1 MNSNFPMKIIKN
13 LPKWVAAVLLGSGAV
28 TAFSQNE
35 SKDLYSQSELG
46 VAKAGAPI
54 ATTAK
59 PIKAVAMP
67 PGQSVVFDGTLNSP
81 AWQIAPAFRE
91 FTQKDPEPL
100 IAPRSTTE
108 VRVLY
113 DSEALWV
120 GVQAN
125 DPRPNEI
132 VAPQA
137 RFDRVFRFMDFIA
150 LYIDPAGK
158 KNSAQ
163 FFRVSAI
170 GATADGLHT
179 AADDNEDFS
188 PDYDFEAKGQINA
201 QGFSVVYR
209 IPYSSLRYDP
219 NSILPWRIMVAR
231 RTPRNELFLD
241 VSVPLVREAQ
251 NFITNMQVLEGFVPP
266 KSKSFFWLR
275 PTLTSVQTNDISPDK
290 VSSNKTKLSLDFKW
304 SPKTELVI
312 DGTLNPD
319 FTQLEIDQIE
329 LTRNARFAFYKQEK
343 RPLFLESRDLISS
356 LGDVIYTRSITDP
369 QWALRASWRSD
380 HLQGTTI
387 ATHDRG
393 GGLVILPGAFGS
405 NYAPQ
410 PAHTTLIGRAQYN
423 GYGFIALQRQYEND
437 RGSNSV
443 IAFDRN
449 WNLNREWRGRVQTA
463 VSSTS
468 ALPNS
473 DGELSKQ
480 VGQQG
485 FSLDARFIRNTAQLD
500 QFFGF
505 NWIDSKFR
513 NDTGFVNQSGI
524 QNISFENTF
533 KRQKIEVPLLGLA
546 NELNT
551 SVNGNASRSAETGKL
566 INASMNVNVYAQW
579 PGKLQSSMRVVPL
592 SLVRRDENSRLMRE
606 HIVNFWANY
615 NPGGPVEDIWGWI
628 DIGRLADY
636 SANIARPGIAA
647 GLGGSFK
654 PSSRIDLN
662 PTFNVRLFKGDN
674 GVVQREHSFNL
685 IGIFHIRPN
694 HFVRLIH
701 QQSGFGRK
709 AEVLYNTENDRY
721 KSLSQS
727 LTYVWRASA
736 SNAFYLGATRSV
748 AGANDP
754 KNKTNEFYVKW
765 QQQLF

>member
-1 MNSNFPMKIIKN
+1 MKLFKK
-13 LPKWVAAVLLGSGAV
+13 LPKWVAALLLGSGAIS
-28 TAFSQNE
+28 AFAQAEIKSPNA
-35 SKDLYSQSELG
+35 QSEPS
-46 VAKAGAPI
+46 V
-54 ATTAK
+54 TTANSSVTTAAR
-59 PIKAVAMP
+59 PIKAMAIP
-67 PGQSVVFDGTLNSP
+67 AGQSIVFDGTLNSLV
-81 AWQIAPAFRE
+81 WQLAPVFSE

-100 IAPRSTTE
+100 KPARYKTE

-120 GVQAN
+120 GVQAY
-125 DPRPNEI
+125 DPKPSEI
-132 VAPQA
+132 VSPQA

-188 PDYDFEAKGQINA
+188 PDYDFEAKGQKNE

-209 IPYSSLRYDP
+209 VPYSSLRYDP
-219 NSILPWRIMVAR
+219 NSTLPWRIMVAR

-241 VSVPLVREAQ
+241 VSVPLARETP
-251 NFITNMQVLEGFVPP
+251 NFINNMQVLEGFVPP

-275 PTLTSVQTNDISPDK
+275 PTLTSVQTNDISPENN
-290 VSSNKTKLSLDFKW
+290 SSNKTKMSVDFKW

-319 FTQLEIDQIE
+319 FTQLEIDQIQ

-380 HLQGTTI
+380 QLQGTTI

-410 PAHTTLIGRAQYN
+410 PAHTTLIGRAQFN

-443 IAFDRN
+443 IALDRN
-449 WNLNREWRGRVQTA
+449 WELNTEWRSRMQA
-463 VSSTS
+463 AMSSTS

-473 DGELSKQ
+473 DGELSNQ
-480 VGQQG
+480 ARQQG
-485 FSLDARFIRNTAQLD
+485 FSIDARFIRSTAQLD

-533 KRQKIEVPLLGLA
+533 KRQKIEVPVLGLA
-546 NELNT
+546 NDLNT
-551 SVNGNASRSAETGKL
+551 SVNGYASRSADTGKL
-566 INASMNVNVYAQW
+566 INANMNVNMYAQW
-579 PGKLQSSMRVVPL
+579 PGKFQSSMRIVPL
-592 SLVRRDENSRLMRE
+592 SLVRRDENSNLMRE
-606 HIVNFWANY
+606 HIINFWGNY
-615 NPGGPVEDIWGWI
+615 NPGGVVEDIWGWV

-636 SANIARPGIAA
+636 SANIARPGVAA

-654 PSSRIDLN
+654 PNNRIDLS

-685 IGIFHIRPN
+685 ISIFHIRPN

-701 QQSGFGRK
+701 QQSGFGRQ
-709 AEVLYNTENDRY
+709 AEVLYNTEADRF

-748 AGANDP
+748 AGVSDP

>member
-1 MNSNFPMKIIKN
+1 MNILKTV
-13 LPKWVAAVLLGSGAV
+13 PKWVAAVLLTGSAI
-28 TAFSQNE
+28 TALAQTEINSAQ
-35 SKDLYSQSELG
+35 
-46 VAKAGAPI
+46 
-54 ATTAK
+54 
-59 PIKAVAMP
+59 PIKAVRIP
-67 PGQSVVFDGTLNSP
+67 EDQSVVFDGTLN
-81 AWQIAPAFRE
+81 AAVWQLAPAFNT

-100 IAPRSTTE
+100 KPARYKTQ

-113 DSEALWV
+113 DAEALWV
-120 GVQAN
+120 GVQAY
-125 DPRPNEI
+125 DPAPSEI

-163 FFRVSAI
+163 FFRVSSI

-188 PDYDFEAKGQINA
+188 PDYDFEAKGQRNE
-201 QGFSVVYR
+201 QGYSVVFR

-219 NSILPWRIMVAR
+219 SSTLPWRIMVAR
-231 RTPRNELFLD
+231 RTPRNEFFLD
-241 VSVPLVREAQ
+241 ISVPLAREAP
-251 NFITNMQVLEGFVPP
+251 NFISNMQVLEGFIPP
-266 KSKSFFWLR
+266 SSKSFFWLR
-275 PTLTSVQTNDISPDK
+275 PTLTSVQTNDVSPEK
-290 VSSNKTKLSLDFKW
+290 TSTNKTKLSVDFKW

-356 LGDVIYTRSITDP
+356 LADVIYTRSITDP

-380 HLQGTTI
+380 KLQGTTI

-393 GGLVILPGAFGS
+393 GGSVILPGAFSS
-405 NYAPQ
+405 NYAAQ
-410 PAHTTLIGRAQYN
+410 PAHTSLIARAQYN
-423 GYGFIALQRQYEND
+423 GYGFIALQRQYEKD
-437 RGSNSV
+437 RGSNAV
-443 IAFDRN
+443 IAVDRN
-449 WNLNREWRGRVQTA
+449 WEIDKEWRSRMQGA
-463 VSSTS
+463 FSSTT
-468 ALPNS
+468 ALPNGE
-473 DGELSKQ
+473 GELSNQ
-480 VGQQG
+480 ARQQG
-485 FSLDARFIRNTAQLD
+485 FSIDSRFIRSTAQLD

-524 QNISFENTF
+524 QNINVENTF
-533 KRQKIEVPLLGLA
+533 KRQKVELPLVGIA

-551 SVNGNASRSAETGKL
+551 SVSGYVSRSADTGKL
-566 INASMNVNVYAQW
+566 INANININNYMQW
-579 PGKLQSSMRVVPL
+579 PGKLQTSVRILPL
-592 SLVRRDENSRLMRE
+592 SLVRRDENSGLMRE
-606 HIVNFWANY
+606 YIINFWGNY
-615 NPGGPVEDIWGWI
+615 NPGGIVEDIWGWI

-636 SANIARPGIAA
+636 SANIARPGLAA

-654 PSSRIDLN
+654 PSNRIDLN
-662 PTFNVRLFKGDN
+662 PTFNLRLFKGEN
-674 GVVQREHSFNL
+674 GIVQREHSINL
-685 IGIFHIRPN
+685 VGIFHIQPN

-709 AEVLYNTENDRY
+709 AEVQYNTEADRY

-748 AGANDP
+748 AGIRDP
-754 KNKTNEFYVKW
+754 KSKTNEFYVKW